1 MKPLP
6 LLYDFRK
13 QFPTYYGSQEECIA
27 WLAAAHAKAESKVTS
42 DDSKEIEMQPRL
54 EKLIRRFGCSP
65 KHIGWRGTELEDFSH
80 RNWQQMQ
87 VFNLDESPEGRGLNT
102 RNQFFADT
110 VNRAVGRFYESDET
124 PPADLLHVTCTGYA
138 SPSAIQRLVNE
149 KNWHSQT
156 RTTQIYHMGCY
167 ASVPALR
174 VTTGLLLNP
183 QNDKPGRADIVHTE
197 LCSLHFNPKD
207 HSPEQL
213 VVQSLFAD
221 GFIRYSMAIDGEV
234 TNGDGHSAYEVL
246 AVREEMVGNSL
257 EDMTWAVAEFGFRM
271 SLSRDV
277 PSKIANSIRGFLERL
292 FAQGGEHYLESKPV
306 TVFAI
311 HPGGPKII
319 DTVQEL
325 LDISNDQTTQSRAVL
340 FERGNMSSATLPH
353 IWSKIIEDDNVKSGT
368 LVASLGFGPGLTMA
382 GALFRKRA

>member
-1 MKPLP
+1 
-6 LLYDFRK
+6 
-13 QFPTYYGSQEECIA
+13 
-27 WLAAAHAKAESKVTS
+27 
-42 DDSKEIEMQPRL
+42 
-54 EKLIRRFGCSP
+54 
-65 KHIGWRGTELEDFSH
+65 
-80 RNWQQMQ
+80 
-87 VFNLDESPEGRGLNT
+87 
-102 RNQFFADT
+102 
-110 VNRAVGRFYESDET
+110 
-124 PPADLLHVTCTGYA
+124 
-138 SPSAIQRLVNE
+138 
-149 KNWHSQT
+149 
-156 RTTQIYHMGCY
+156 
-167 ASVPALR
+167 
-174 VTTGLLLNP
+174 
-183 QNDKPGRADIVHTE
+183 
-197 LCSLHFNPKD
+197 
-207 HSPEQL
+207 
-213 VVQSLFAD
+213 
-221 GFIRYSMAIDGEV
+221 
-234 TNGDGHSAYEVL
+234 
-246 AVREEMVGNSL
+246 
-257 EDMTWAVAEFGFRM
+257 MTWAVAEFGFRM

>member
-1 MKPLP
+1 MKPFP

-13 QFPTYYGSQEECIA
+13 QFPTYYGTQEECIA
-27 WLAAAHAKAESKVTS
+27 WLAAAHAKAEAKVTG
-42 DDSKEIEMQPRL
+42 DETKETELQPRL

-80 RNWQQMQ
+80 RDWGQMQ
-87 VFNLDESPEGRGLNT
+87 VFNLEESPEGRGLNT

-110 VNRAVGRFYESDET
+110 VNRAVGRFYEEEEA

-138 SPSAIQRLVNE
+138 SPSAIQRLVDA
-149 KNWHSQT
+149 KAWHGQT

-183 QNDKPGRADIVHTE
+183 QNDKPGRADVVHTE

-221 GFIRYSMAIDGEV
+221 GFIRYSMALDGEAV
-234 TNGDGHSAYEVL
+234 NGNAHSAYEVL
-246 AVREEMVGNSL
+246 AVREEMVADSL

-277 PSKIANSIRGFLERL
+277 PSKIANSISGFLERL
-292 FAQGGEHYLESKPV
+292 FAQGGEHYLESKPT

-325 LDISNDQTTQSRAVL
+325 LDISNHQTTQSRAVL

-353 IWSKIIEDDNVKSGT
+353 IWAKIIEDDNVKSGT

-382 GALFRKRA
+382 GTLFRKRS